1 MSHTPGPWHVG
12 KRDPEWLPIRDA
24 NDLWVCDCGFRN
36 EVSENEA
43 NARLIAAAPDLLSS
57 VKDLLFIGN
66 LVDEERQNV
75 ITGAVAAI
83 KKAEGQ
89 S

>member
-1 MSHTPGPWHVG
+1 MSPSPTPWTLDMDAIERGCDVLAADG
-12 KRDPEWLPIRDA
+12 GSVCNCYANDA
-24 NDLWVCDCGFRN
+24 N
-36 EVSENEA
+36 
-43 NARLIAAAPDLLSS
+43 LIAAAPDLLSS

-75 ITGAVAAI
+75 IARAVAAI

>member
-1 MSHTPGPWHVG
+1 MSHTPAPWTQDEYGSVKTPSG
-12 KRDPEWLPIRDA
+12 QTLLVEGVALSGASTEETRA
-24 NDLWVCDCGFRN
+24 NT
-36 EVSENEA
+36 
-43 NARLIAAAPDLLSS
+43 RLIAAAPDLLSS

-83 KKAEGQ
+83 KKAEGL
-89 S
+89 